1 LERPRRAI
9 DRRSVASVARLR
21 LRARTA
27 VEGFYAGIHKS
38 PYHGFNVEFS
48 EYRDYAPG
56 DDLRRLDWRVF
67 ARTERH
73 FVKQFEAETNL
84 SAYLLLD
91 ASGSM
96 AFSGRTERRL
106 DYAASLAAA
115 LALLLLRQG
124 DHVGL
129 VTFDDDLR
137 LFIPPRAHARHFG
150 VLVDALEN
158 VRPGR
163 ETDIAGVLH
172 RIAERVRRR
181 SMVIVISDFLDDVER
196 VLNGL
201 HHFRHRRHEVIALHV
216 LDETE
221 RDFPFDRVVRFED
234 LEGDDAVVVDPA
246 VVADGYRAAF
256 KGYLDALRRG
266 CRENAIDYE
275 LMWLSEP
282 FDRALAA
289 YLARRR

>member
-234 LEGDDAVVVDPA
+234 LEGDDAVVADPA

>member
-1 LERPRRAI
+1 MVGPSI
-9 DRRSVASVARLR
+9 DRRRVARIARLQ

-27 VEGFYAGIHKS
+27 VEGFYAGIHRS

-73 FVKQFEAETNL
+73 FVKLFEAETNL

-96 AFSGRTERRL
+96 SFAGGVERRL
-106 DYAASLAAA
+106 DYAAALAAA

-124 DHVGL
+124 DQVGL
-129 VTFDDDLR
+129 MIFDDAVR
-137 LFIPPRAHARHFG
+137 RFIPPRAHARHFG
-150 VLVDALEN
+150 VILDALEGL
-158 VRPGR
+158 RPGR
-163 ETDIAGVLH
+163 DTDIAGVLH
-172 RIAERVRRR
+172 RIAERLRRR
-181 SMVIVISDFLDDVER
+181 SMVIVISDFFDDVDR
-196 VLNGL
+196 VLHAL
-201 HHFRHRRHEVIALHV
+201 HRFRHRRHEVIALHV
-216 LDETE
+216 LDESE
-221 RDFPFDRVVRFED
+221 RDFPFQRVTRFDD
-234 LEGDDAVVVDPA
+234 LESEEAIVADPA
-246 VVADGYRAAF
+246 VVGEGYRAAF
-256 KGYLDALRRG
+256 RTYLETLARG
-266 CRENAIDYE
+266 CREREIDYQ